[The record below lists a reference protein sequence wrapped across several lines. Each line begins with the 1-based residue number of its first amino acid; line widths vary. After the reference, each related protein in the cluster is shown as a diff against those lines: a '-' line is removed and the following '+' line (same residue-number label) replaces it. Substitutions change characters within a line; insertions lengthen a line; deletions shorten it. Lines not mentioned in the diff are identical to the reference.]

1 MSIATLSGD
10 ICAGWSGDFV
20 AVVANGL
27 QPDKASPTTIN
38 SEIRPG
44 NEGISAWKAGGNG
57 ETTA

>member
-10 ICAGWSGDFV
+10 IRAGWSGDFV

-27 QPDKASPTTIN
+27 QPDKASPTTIS

-44 NEGISAWKAGGNG
+44 SEGMSAWKAGENR
-57 ETTA
+57 ETTT